1 MFDKIICVFYIV
13 LRYRRQKG
21 GSVKME
27 WQNLIQASGY
37 NVYHTL
43 WETRVII
50 QIETNRVIYDGNNHS
65 TKYTMLNVPP
75 LSPSI
80 SFEIMNLTLEDAGF
94 HSVETTDN
102 DISFN
107 RGVFLIV
114 TGNYLNVD
122 NIMC

>member
-13 LRYRRQKG
+13 LRYRRQRG

-27 WQNLIQASGY
+27 WPNLIQASGY

-50 QIETNRVIYDGNNHS
+50 QIETSGVIYEGNNHS
-65 TKYTMLNVPP
+65 SKYTMLNVTP
-75 LSPSI
+75 LSPCI
-80 SFEIMNLTLEDAGF
+80 YFEIMNLTLEDAGF
-94 HSVETTDN
+94 YSVGTTDN
-102 DISFN
+102 NISFN
-107 RGVFLIV
+107 CGVFLAV